1 MIEKSK
7 KTLSTPSEPK
17 AETGAAAPGTSGRAE
32 DRSPPRTSRAK
43 ANPFRAPEIE
53 LPPPPPFDR
62 FFAFWFERC
71 RGFVHICSS
80 RNWPGLF
87 LEIPPNCPEDPLE
100 PHFTGASALLDGYF
114 STCTFKSERR
124 CKDNVK
130 DIPGVWVDLDFKRF
144 KGGREE
150 AEERLRS
157 FPFEPSILVSSGG
170 GWHAYWKFDQ
180 PQKPSEDSIRLLKY
194 FTEVLAGDP
203 AATHHAQLLRVPGTL
218 NSKYTGAWVE
228 IDPRSS
234 WKPYSFEE
242 LFCSVPKGCYPVAAS
257 NSLNVGK
264 SAPNPEPLLT
274 IPEKFIQLLEEDPRV
289 RNTWEGNRPDLW
301 DRSRS
306 GCDFSMSALLVNRDY
321 TDAEI
326 LAVLREMP
334 SGKGE
339 EGTIAYFM
347 HGIAKIRRQRE
358 PDRQSLKG
366 WKAPGSR
373 R

>member
-7 KTLSTPSEPK
+7 KTLSTLSEPK
-17 AETGAAAPGTSGRAE
+17 FETGAATPGTSGRAE
-32 DRSPPRTSRAK
+32 ARSPTRTSRAK
-43 ANPFRAPEIE
+43 ANPFRAPELE
-53 LPPPPPFDR
+53 LPPSPAPAPFDSL
-62 FFAFWFERC
+62 FAFWFERC

-87 LEIPPNCPEDPLE
+87 LEIPAHCPGDPLE
-100 PHFTGASALLDGYF
+100 PHFKGVSGLSDFFF

-130 DIPGVWVDLDFKRF
+130 DIPGVWADLDFKRF
-144 KGGREE
+144 EASMEE
-150 AEERLRS
+150 AEERLRR

-194 FTEVLAGDP
+194 FTEVLGCDP

-218 NSKYTGAWVE
+218 NSKYEQTRVE

-234 WKPYSFEE
+234 WETYSFEE
-242 LFCSVPKGCYPVAAS
+242 LLYFVPKGASPVATS
-257 NSLNVGK
+257 NSPNVGK
-264 SAPNPEPLLT
+264 KAPHPEPLLT
-274 IPEKFIQLLEEDPRV
+274 IPEKFHKLLEEDQRV
-289 RNTWEGNRPDLW
+289 RKTWKGNRPDLW
-301 DRSRS
+301 DQSRS
-306 GCDFSMSALLVNRDY
+306 GYDFSMTSMLVNRGY

-326 LAVLREMP
+326 LPLLREMP
-334 SGKGE
+334 SGKGK

-347 HGIAKIRRQRE
+347 HGLAKPERVNNFE
-358 PDRQSLKG
+358 TL
-366 WKAPGSR
+366 W
-373 R
+373 